1 MDKNELFVSRNKS
14 TPKTNVLDMPTK
26 IDDKSAINLTNYE
39 NETLRNTHL
48 LRNMERYKILVKI

>member
-39 NETLRNTHL
+39 NSTQHASIKKHG
-48 LRNMERYKILVKI
+48 KI

>member
-1 MDKNELFVSRNKS
+1 MDKNELFVSQNKS

-39 NETLRNTHL
+39 N
-48 LRNMERYKILVKI
+48 